1 MKDIKALIENIN
13 SLLEDD
19 LIDEFEDSEIIADQ
33 VIGDMDNTT
42 EQLNAKTKISRA
54 LDILVDAIED
64 FKNTAV
70 TEIDLISDADLGVS
84 IEHLDTAIANIRAV
98 LNNNQEIDMQ
108 KEESQDNAELISQE
122 EKEEEKEEKE
132 EKEEVSF
139 DDEALLDLFP
149 EE

>member
-19 LIDEFEDSEIIADQ
+19 LIDEFEDSEIMADQ

-108 KEESQDNAELISQE
+108 KEDSQDNAELISQ
-122 EKEEEKEEKE
+122 EEKEEKE